1 MRAACDS
8 NRGVKRILETKR
20 LLLREY
26 AEEDAESFYRLNS
39 DPDVMRYTGDEALVS
54 VGHAR
59 TVLRDYPIADYREHG
74 YGRWAC
80 VLHESGEVIGFA
92 GLKYLPERGEVDLG
106 YRFLRHHWGRGL
118 ATEACRAVIAYGF
131 DVLRLAEIAALVQ
144 TGNVAS
150 RRVLE
155 KCGLTFG
162 GMTEYGGRMVARYTI
177 TAHSSDGWNNE
188 RTPR

>member
-1 MRAACDS
+1 MSAVCGS

-20 LLLREY
+20 LRLREF

-54 VGHAR
+54 VEQAR
-59 TVLRDYPIADYREHG
+59 TILRDYPIADYREHG

-80 VLHESGEVIGFA
+80 VLRDTAEVIGFA

-106 YRFLRHHWGRGL
+106 YRFLRQHWGRGL
-118 ATEACRAVIAYGF
+118 ATEACRAVIAHGF

-144 TGNVAS
+144 TGHIAS
-150 RRVLE
+150 MRVLE
-155 KCGLTFG
+155 KCGLTFSG
-162 GMTEYGGRMVARYTI
+162 TTEYGGRTVARYAI
-177 TAHSSDGWNNE
+177 TAPAQA
-188 RTPR
+188 TKA